1 MQEKLNKKLL
11 NNIKMNVSNF
21 QEMSS
26 PEVGNFQQSDSGL
39 VGFSFIAQAL
49 DDSILPMADTVPSV
63 QRDGATKAKADV
75 LKFDTGFVPIPVDAI
90 IKPAC
95 AVSQVLSFGDLYS
108 SLVCIDHK
116 SDVTSVYVSTG
127 TAFFSS
133 SNKYVEGVS
142 DFRVYIPVASMT
154 KMLSLAGSHVGV
166 NESGISLGFWD
177 LVVPIQ
183 PVTDSDDLRKHFSQ
197 AEERRAL
204 QYVDVDFPFASL
216 PTKIL
221 GLYSASLVT
230 LQPTGVVWYSSENK
244 HFLSS
249 SFPYKVALHITT
261 VQVLRSQDFKKVY
274 LEKDRLFLQTE
285 SFTLCVPTF
294 NIDDAL
300 FQTSFAVPV
309 LPQYSAS
316 VPVPMSTLL
325 RSSDLFSG
333 KVRFKITN
341 DGKRASMSAMAEDRS
356 LFNVPLVLS
365 DPSVLFDF
373 VVGSDSLFDIS
384 VINSFGQDF
393 ISATSGV
400 CIFFKS

>member
-1 MQEKLNKKLL
+1 
-11 NNIKMNVSNF
+11 MNDSNF
-21 QEMSS
+21 QETN
-26 PEVGNFQQSDSGL
+26 GQQTFVDTKLKDVPGSN
-39 VGFSFIAQAL
+39 FSFIAQSL
-49 DDSILPMADTVPSV
+49 DEAILPMADSVSGGSPSK
-63 QRDGATKAKADV
+63 DGAPKVKSEA
-75 LKFDTGFVPIPVDAI
+75 LRFDAGFVPVPVDSI

-95 AVSQVLSFGDLYS
+95 AVSQALSFGDLYS

-116 SDVTSVYVSTG
+116 NNITSVYVSTG

-133 SNKYVEGVS
+133 SNHYVEGVA
-142 DFRVYIPVASMT
+142 DFRVYIPVASLT
-154 KMLSLAGSHVGV
+154 KMMSLAGSHVGI
-166 NESGISLGFWD
+166 NETGISLGFWD

-197 AEERRAL
+197 AEEKRDL
-204 QYVDVDFPFASL
+204 KYVDVDFPFSAL

-244 HFLSS
+244 HFLGA

-261 VQVLRSQDFKKVY
+261 VQVLRSQDFKKVF
-274 LEKDRLFLQTE
+274 LEKDRLYLQTE
-285 SFTLCVPTF
+285 SFSLCVPTF

-300 FQTSFAVPV
+300 FQTSFGVPV
-309 LPQYSAS
+309 LPQYTAT

-333 KVRFKITN
+333 KVRFKIAN
-341 DGKRASMSAMAEDRS
+341 DGTRATMTALADDRS
-356 LFNVPLVLS
+356 LFTVPLVLS
-365 DPSVLFDF
+365 DPSTLFDF
-373 VVGSDSLFDIS
+373 VVGADSLFDIN

-393 ISATSGV
+393 ISASSGV